1 MKKAVILLVLAFV
14 FCGVCFSQ
22 TAKTVNATIE
32 ITNVVVNGGKVIL
45 AIFAT
50 SESFKEEK
58 PEIVFEL
65 QDDKTSLIKEVLL
78 ARGEYVVTALQDA
91 NNNKLCDYDHLG
103 LPKELVGISN
113 YFGHGFPTKNFDH
126 QKVLIDE
133 KTGIIV
139 IGLYKF

>member
-1 MKKAVILLVLAFV
+1 MKKAVVFLFLAFA

-22 TAKTVNATIE
+22 AGNTVKVTIE

-50 SESFKEEK
+50 SESFKKEI

-65 QDDKTSLIKEVLL
+65 QDDKTSIIKEVSL
-78 ARGEYVVTALQDA
+78 ASGEYVVTALQDA
-91 NNNKLCDYDHLG
+91 NNNKLCDYNLLG
-103 LPKELVGISN
+103 IPKELVGISN
-113 YFGHGFPTKNFDH
+113 YSGRGFPTKSFDR
-126 QKVLIDE
+126 QKILIDE
-133 KTGIIV
+133 KTGTVV

>member
-1 MKKAVILLVLAFV
+1 MKKAVIFLVLTFA
-14 FCGVCFSQ
+14 FCGLCFSQ
-22 TAKTVNATIE
+22 AGNTVKVTIE
-32 ITNVVVNGGKVIL
+32 ITNVVVNGGKVIV

-65 QDDKTSLIKEVLL
+65 QDDKTSLFKEISL
-78 ARGEYVVTALQDA
+78 AHGEYVVTALQDA

-113 YFGHGFPTKNFDH
+113 YSGHGFPTKNFDH
-126 QKVLIDE
+126 QKILIDE
-133 KTGIIV
+133 KTGTVV

>member
-1 MKKAVILLVLAFV
+1 MKKAVVFLVLTFA
-14 FCGVCFSQ
+14 FCGLCFSQ
-22 TAKTVNATIE
+22 AGNTVKVTVE

-58 PEIVFEL
+58 PEITFEL
-65 QDDKTSLIKEVLL
+65 QDDKTSLFKEVSL

-113 YFGHGFPTKNFDH
+113 YSGHGFPTKSFDH
-126 QKVLIDE
+126 QKILIDE
-133 KTGIIV
+133 KTGTVI